1 MLNVLAEVPDSTKEI
16 INELPNNS
24 GVGAAN
30 LTTVLNWIYIA
41 GGIAAVA
48 VLVYAGTKYIL
59 SQGQPEKM
67 KQASQIIAYAII
79 GLVVVVLAAAITAFV
94 SGTIGGATQ

>member
-1 MLNVLAEVPDSTKEI
+1 MKFFAVIPDETKEL
-16 INELPNNS
+16 INNLPNNS

-30 LTTVLNWIYIA
+30 LTTILNWIYIA
-41 GGIAAVA
+41 GGIVA
-48 VLVYAGTKYIL
+48 VIVIVYAGAKYIL

-94 SGTIGGATQ
+94 SGIIGGSTQ

>member
-1 MLNVLAEVPDSTKEI
+1 MKFFAVIPDETKEL
-16 INELPNNS
+16 INNLPNNS

-30 LTTVLNWIYIA
+30 LTTILNWIYIA
-41 GGIAAVA
+41 GGIVA
-48 VLVYAGTKYIL
+48 VIVIVYAGSKYIL

-94 SGTIGGATQ
+94 SGMIGGSTQ